1 MMMFLQGPW
10 LHASLWQTSAGKF
23 VVVLPEKENEVEEKR
38 KKRNTFLQKGVS
50 DQSSSWPQG
59 KPVHAHME

>member
-1 MMMFLQGPW
+1 MVMFSQGPW
-10 LHASLWQTSAGKF
+10 LYASLRQTSAGKF
-23 VVVLPEKENEVEEKR
+23 VVVLLEKENEVEEKR
-38 KKRNTFLQKGVS
+38 KKEKTFLQKGVG